1 VLGRGNNLP
10 ERAFAVLKDAGNAG
24 RAIVATVN
32 RAYLAWIC
40 YSLISAAACVADP
53 TMMGKPGQI
62 DVMASGTAGKPAN
75 EGDAGNQG
83 TLPRRKPGAGD
94 APADSTGG
102 GGAKPD
108 PRDAGDDAS
117 AAGATGA
124 AGTGAAG
131 TGGAGT
137 GGSAGAAGATGAAGR
152 TGAAGAAAT
161 DAGAPEVVPVSTNPC
176 DRANWTFVAS
186 VVCTTGCAS
195 MTDSMKLPPN
205 AIDGDAATRYTT
217 GIGQGSKGPE
227 VVILNFAKPVT
238 LTGINLLSKN
248 GDGPVG
254 YVVEHSLDGAN
265 FSYFGSG
272 AAGVGSD
279 NLTVTFPAT
288 RMLALRITQTGVKP
302 TNWWSIHEL
311 TVLGCVP
318 AP

>member
-1 VLGRGNNLP
+1 M
-10 ERAFAVLKDAGNAG
+10 
-24 RAIVATVN
+24 T
-32 RAYLAWIC
+32 
-40 YSLISAAACVADP
+40 
-53 TMMGKPGQI
+53 GKPGPI
-62 DVMASGTAGKPAN
+62 DVMTTGTAGKPAN
-75 EGDAGNQG
+75 EGDAGNEG
-83 TLPRRKPGAGD
+83 TLPRRQPGAAGARGD
-94 APADSTGG
+94 TTGAG
-102 GGAKPD
+102 GSKPD
-108 PRDAGDDAS
+108 PTDAS
-117 AAGATGA
+117 AGATGA

-131 TGGAGT
+131 TGG
-137 GGSAGAAGATGAAGR
+137 SAGAAGATGQ
-152 TGAAGAAAT
+152 TGVAGAAAT

-176 DRANWTFVAS
+176 DRATWTFVAS
-186 VVCTTGCAS
+186 VVCTTACAS
-195 MTDSMKLPPN
+195 LADSLKLPAN

-227 VVILNFAKPVT
+227 VVILNFPKPVT

-265 FSYFGSG
+265 FLYFSSG

-311 TVLGCVP
+311 TVLGCAQ

>member
-1 VLGRGNNLP
+1 
-10 ERAFAVLKDAGNAG
+10 
-24 RAIVATVN
+24 
-32 RAYLAWIC
+32 
-40 YSLISAAACVADP
+40 
-53 TMMGKPGQI
+53 MMGKPGQI

-75 EGDAGNQG
+75 AGDAGNEG
-83 TLPRRKPGAGD
+83 TLPRRQPDAAGAPG
-94 APADSTGG
+94 
-102 GGAKPD
+102 
-108 PRDAGDDAS
+108 DAS
-117 AAGATGA
+117 AAGDTRSDTSGAGDGASAAGAPGA
-124 AGTGAAG
+124 AGA

-137 GGSAGAAGATGAAGR
+137 GGSAGAAGATGAAGQ

-161 DAGAPEVVPVSTNPC
+161 DAGAPEVVPASTNPC
-176 DRANWTFVAS
+176 DRASWTFVPS
-186 VVCTTGCAS
+186 VVCTTACAS
-195 MTDSMKLPPN
+195 MPDSMKLPAN

-217 GIGQGSKGPE
+217 GIGQGSNGPE

-248 GDGPVG
+248 GDGPIG

-265 FSYFGSG
+265 FLYFGSG

-302 TNWWSIHEL
+302 SNWWSIHEL
-311 TVLGCVP
+311 TVLGCAP